1 VLKPFHR
8 HTYVCLSL
16 KRLIL
21 MDKCKKGS
29 GLHWD
34 VVLLSILNVPGAL
47 FGGPWICA
55 ATVRAIAH
63 CSALTVM
70 STTHAPGE
78 SPKVVEVRGKSG
90 LPLSRLLGISFLT
103 LGIQINGLQPS
114 LYLYLS
120 DWQSFCLLCSG
131 WYPMVSSLGC
141 SSTWVYHL

>member
-1 VLKPFHR
+1 
-8 HTYVCLSL
+8 
-16 KRLIL
+16 

-63 CSALTVM
+63 LSALTVM

-78 SPKVVEVRGKSG
+78 SPKVVEVRGMG
-90 LPLSRLLGISFLT
+90 
-103 LGIQINGLQPS
+103 
-114 LYLYLS
+114 
-120 DWQSFCLLCSG
+120 
-131 WYPMVSSLGC
+131 
-141 SSTWVYHL
+141 